1 MAIEALHKV
10 QMLEP
15 RRWAGLDVRAHCL
28 YREKRGCELQRLVAP
43 LLEGVLGTGS
53 SQPLAGPEAWVAV
66 GYYALL
72 RKQPVRANHLAVR
85 ANSLCA
91 CASSAE
97 PLLLRAAA
105 QRQLKRLDVAV
116 ACYRDALAI
125 QPNMFEAFEGL
136 INCYLAMPSRKR
148 EAFTLAASACRKLG
162 HTPRAL
168 TVLIFSCSC
177 F

>member
-15 RRWAGLDVRAHCL
+15 RQWAGLDVRAHCL

-43 LLEGVLGTGS
+43 LLEGVLG
-53 SQPLAGPEAWVAV
+53 AGPEAWVAV

-72 RKQPVRANHLAVR
+72 RKQPVRANHLAAR
-85 ANSLCA
+85 ANTLCA
-91 CASSAE
+91 SANAE

-116 ACYRDALAI
+116 ACYRDALAL

-168 TVLIFSCSC
+168 TVLGFLPPL
-177 F
+177 